1 LELAYSFSH
10 HGGKHSHVLADM
22 MLEKKL
28 RVLHLALKATSRD
41 CSPEAARRNVSSA
54 LGGA

>member
-1 LELAYSFSH
+1 
-10 HGGKHSHVLADM
+10 M